1 MLKWYLSFFQL
12 YTVENKN
19 PFFSYLQ
26 FIYFYVKLTYRCH
39 RWLEIIFF
47 NCDGKKWQHD
57 TILFSDFKISD
68 NGSIRFTSSS
78 TYLVPLSWVYVRMI
92 VFGHIYQNNTANF
105 MISLLDPTT
114 WDDGDDE
121 IVLCPIALS
130 SAPKG
135 VGFFL
140 MDPWYLAV
148 GFFFDGS
155 MKSIYTCITLSDKV
169 FFICYCLYDSS
180 IKYTLY
186 M

>member
-1 MLKWYLSFFQL
+1 M
-12 YTVENKN
+12 
-19 PFFSYLQ
+19 
-26 FIYFYVKLTYRCH
+26 
-39 RWLEIIFF
+39 
-47 NCDGKKWQHD
+47 
-57 TILFSDFKISD
+57 FSDFKISD

-78 TYLVPLSWVYVRMI
+78 TFLVPLSWVYARMI

-140 MDPWYLAV
+140 MDPWNRFSYEWHYL
-148 GFFFDGS
+148 
-155 MKSIYTCITLSDKV
+155 
-169 FFICYCLYDSS
+169 
-180 IKYTLY
+180 IKYFSFVFGDFFCMIVRWNIHYYYIINQKRFVINKPNTY
-186 M
+186 MYEYIKQYLVFTFNQYHVTYNIHYFIFTSTEYFVLFF